1 MGQPS
6 RTALGAARGR
16 AVHQRADEPVIFPDP
31 LAVPI
36 AEAAAALSAEDR
48 EVPWEARLFLAMR
61 HRFAE
66 DELAARVHDVR
77 QVVVLGAGLDTF
89 GVRNTYPN
97 MTVFSVDH
105 PDTQAWKR
113 DRLTDARIAVPASL
127 RFVAVDFETDSL
139 ATRLRESGFDPAA
152 PTFFIWLGVVQYLTD
167 AAIDTTLSFIAE
179 LPAPSQLI
187 IDYSEPISA
196 LPADNRAIVEVLA
209 GVMAAIGEPW
219 LSLFT
224 ADEIATKLT
233 EFGFGAIEDLGWQ
246 DMIARFAPDSTATDQ
261 VGGHVLRAAHPGRP
275 TIEAAAERTEDERH
289 E

>member
-1 MGQPS
+1 MQVGRPS

-16 AVHQRADEPVIFPDP
+16 AVHQGADEPVIFRDP

-36 AEAAAALSAEDR
+36 AEAAAVLSPEDR

-66 DELAARVHDVR
+66 DELAARADDVR

-97 MTVFSVDH
+97 VTVFEVDH

-139 ATRLRESGFDPAA
+139 SNRLHESGFDPAA
-152 PTFFIWLGVVQYLTD
+152 PTFFLWLGVVQYLTD
-167 AAIDTTLSFIAE
+167 AAIDTTLGFIAE

-196 LPADNRAIVEVLA
+196 LPPGNRAMVEVLA
-209 GVMAAIGEPW
+209 GVMASIGEPW

-233 EFGFGAIEDLGWQ
+233 GFGFGDIEDLGWQ

-261 VGGHVLRAAHPGRP
+261 VGGHVLRAAHPGRH
-275 TIEAAAERTEDERH
+275 TVRAEAEGKR
-289 E
+289 